1 MTNVNPP
8 IAFTW
13 VDLETTGLDRKTG
26 SILEVGSLLT
36 DKQLNVHGRF
46 ESLVLPANFDGS
58 AESLG
63 MDEYVTD
70 MHTKNG
76 LLDALREALEV
87 PGARELLSIEA
98 VAGRFAEW
106 LRTCGMDESLPRWF
120 DKDNPTAQTKPYLAG
135 STIGF
140 DKGWMEERMAVVM
153 PLLHYRVYDVSTLKT
168 AAEFYRPEIRWTSAG
183 AHRAMDDIV
192 ESIEHAKLL
201 QDEML
206 LRGPDMS
213 PPVEVSQ
220 VVSGDSN
227 VVASGNL
234 SIQVG

>member
-1 MTNVNPP
+1 MININPP

-13 VDLETTGLDRKTG
+13 TDLETTGLDPRTG
-26 SILEVGSLLT
+26 SILEVGCLLT
-36 DKQLNVHGRF
+36 DKQLNVRGRF
-46 ESLVLPANFDGS
+46 ESLVLPENFDGS

-63 MDEYVTD
+63 MDEYVTN

-87 PGARELLSIEA
+87 PDAREMLSVKA
-98 VAGRFAEW
+98 VAGRFAEF
-106 LRTCGMDESLPRWF
+106 LRECGMDESLPRWF
-120 DKDNPTAQTKPYLAG
+120 DKDDPTAQTKPYLAG
-135 STIGF
+135 STVGF
-140 DKGWMEERMAVVM
+140 DKAWMEEHMAEVM

-201 QDEML
+201 QDEMIL
-206 LRGPDMS
+206 HGP
-213 PPVEVSQ
+213 
-220 VVSGDSN
+220 
-227 VVASGNL
+227 NL
-234 SIQVG
+234 PQNAVTEKISIKVG